1 MTDPGP
7 LPDDI
12 IRDLRARLD
21 VAERLVRVDA
31 GLARRLSECITN
43 NNGLAIVVLKLR
55 RALTMVLSALEMV
68 RDANRD
74 EPHIPPTALAT
85 IEQAI
90 KIVSEELD
98 DQTTPR

>member
-1 MTDPGP
+1 MTEFTAADCDQQGE
-7 LPDDI
+7 I
-12 IRDLRARLD
+12 EQRL
-21 VAERLVRVDA
+21 ARVDA
-31 GLARRLSECITN
+31 SLARRLSECIRGN
-43 NNGLAIVVLKLR
+43 NELATVVLKLR
-55 RALTMVLSALEMV
+55 RALTLVLTALEMV

-85 IEQAI
+85 IEHAI